1 LSICHGIVASLG
13 GELQIASLVG
23 KGTTFRVCLDP
34 AVPERATTAVG
45 DTEPAATRR
54 GRILV
59 IDDEP
64 IILRVMRRVLCEH
77 DVITSQSAREALD
90 LLQGERFDLIF
101 CDLSM
106 PVMTGMD
113 FYEELLRVLPEEVRK
128 VVFLTGGAVTLKDD
142 DFLRSVPN
150 PLFKKPFDAPA
161 LNKYV
166 HEFLRIEP
174 GQSKS
179 STARPYS
186 LP

>member
-1 LSICHGIVASLG
+1 M
-13 GELQIASLVG
+13 
-23 KGTTFRVCLDP
+23 
-34 AVPERATTAVG
+34 
-45 DTEPAATRR
+45 
-54 GRILV
+54 

-64 IILRVMRRVLCEH
+64 MILTVMRRILSEH
-77 DVITSQSAREALD
+77 DVITSESARNALD

-150 PLFKKPFDAPA
+150 PLVKKPFEAPA
-161 LNKYV
+161 LSKYV
-166 HEFLRIEP
+166 QEFLRIEP

-179 STARPYS
+179 STARP
-186 LP
+186 